1 MTTLIDTMSARLRQ
15 AFAQLEAWFD
25 LPVEADARPLE
36 IREAVID
43 AIERRAEP
51 AAAGRRVLPHN
62 HATISVI
69 AEDKDN
75 RAALEAALEDVADAV
90 RARLVEIRCP
100 VPNGFDVD
108 VHYLKKPKVGWKPQ
122 QRFAVELDSRTVTR
136 AAPARGPSPPVLRST
151 SFAARPRRRPTR
163 SANCTSHRANGRADA
178 PHGPTWSQHSSVEEG
193 DAHSA
198 TVGRAHASIRTTLLA
213 ASTGCSTTGV
223 TMGRE
228 CCGAGRWSTWSRA
241 ILWASRFFL
250 ETRCSWHGGDQC
262 RDRPS
267 TRSERRGDGCCWPGS
282 TVKTVDTKT
291 QDPASP

>member
-15 AFAQLEAWFD
+15 AFAHLEAWFD
-25 LPVEADARPLE
+25 PPVEADARPLE

-100 VPNGFDVD
+100 VPSGFDVD

-136 AAPARGPSPPVLRST
+136 AAPPRAPSPPVLRVNVVRGQATQASYT
-151 SFAARPRRRPTR
+151 LSELQVRIGRTATPMDHTGRPRY
-163 SANCTSHRANGRADA
+163 NHVVF
-178 PHGPTWSQHSSVEEG
+178 VEEG

-198 TVGRAHASIRTTLLA
+198 TVGRAHASIQYDVARREYRVFDDGSHNGTRVLRSGTMINVVA
-213 ASTGCSTTGV
+213 RDPVGV
-223 TMGRE
+223 TILSGDE
-228 CCGAGRWSTWSRA
+228 VQLGTAA
-241 ILWASRFFL
+241 ISV
-250 ETRCSWHGGDQC
+250 EI
-262 RDRPS
+262 
-267 TRSERRGDGCCWPGS
+267 
-282 TVKTVDTKT
+282 
-291 QDPASP
+291 DPAPEVNDAATAVVGRDLPSRP